1 MVHYHQKKQIEM
13 LIEMFIEDHNATVNF
28 TKFIQVSVSD
38 KFMVTQKKGELIQ
51 ILRTLIVENVTPTQL
66 LS

>member
-13 LIEMFIEDHNATVNF
+13 VIEMFIEDHNAMVNF

-38 KFMVTQKKGELIQ
+38 KFIVTQKKAELIQ

>member
-1 MVHYHQKKQIEM
+1 M
-13 LIEMFIEDHNATVNF
+13 LIEMFTEDHNATVNF

-51 ILRTLIVENVTPTQL
+51 ILGTLIVENVTPTQL
-66 LS
+66 LN

>member
-1 MVHYHQKKQIEM
+1 MV
-13 LIEMFIEDHNATVNF
+13 IEMFIEDHNATVNF